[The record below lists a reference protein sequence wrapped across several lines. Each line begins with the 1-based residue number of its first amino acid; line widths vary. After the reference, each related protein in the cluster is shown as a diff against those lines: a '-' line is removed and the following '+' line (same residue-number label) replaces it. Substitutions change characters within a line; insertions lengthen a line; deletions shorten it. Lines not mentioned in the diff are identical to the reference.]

1 MLMLG
6 LTGSIGMGKSTTAS
20 LFEEAGIAVFD
31 ADACVYALYKA
42 GQPGNL
48 LLRQKF
54 GDILDPNGAI
64 DRKKLGDL
72 ITKEPTKLTEI
83 EALIHPLVAKER
95 ESFIAKAKQSGSP
108 AILFDI
114 PLLFEKN
121 LYRQFDYII
130 VVDAPEP
137 IQRQRVLSRPGMTV
151 EKFESI
157 LASQFSN
164 AEKCQRADFV
174 IDTSISV
181 ADARR
186 QVEIIL
192 SALSL
197 TTDKER
203 K

>member
-1 MLMLG
+1 
-6 LTGSIGMGKSTTAS
+6 
-20 LFEEAGIAVFD
+20 
-31 ADACVYALYKA
+31 
-42 GQPGNL
+42 
-48 LLRQKF
+48 
-54 GDILDPNGAI
+54 
-64 DRKKLGDL
+64 
-72 ITKEPTKLTEI
+72 
-83 EALIHPLVAKER
+83 
-95 ESFIAKAKQSGSP
+95 
-108 AILFDI
+108 
-114 PLLFEKN
+114 
-121 LYRQFDYII
+121 
-130 VVDAPEP
+130 
-137 IQRQRVLSRPGMTV
+137 MTV